1 MKTNLKKSIM
11 LLGAVTIANFTFA
24 QETMPKSNSD
34 MKLDMAKENPA
45 PFSGASAYR
54 TWSFGVN
61 GGILA
66 PTVVTGGN
74 NDFSNW
80 EVNAGYGG
88 YLKKQL
94 THNFGLQA
102 DFFRGTLKADNSTSK
117 TKGPVISNT
126 PYSSYKTEI
135 KWDATL
141 SGVYNIGNFNILH
154 RQSYVTPYISAG
166 AGLMGFQ
173 PTITDNAGL
182 TTNLNNGDNY
192 HELVVP
198 VALGL
203 KFMVAK
209 GVNLDLGYKMN
220 FVDSDILDGYSR
232 APGNDKFSYGY
243 GGLEFA
249 LGNKN
254 KPQLAFVNPAAS
266 LEKDY
271 VAKYDDLKAQLD
283 ASKNNTEVNMLKDKI
298 NQLMTDSDGDG
309 VSDFY
314 DKCPKT
320 PNGTAVDG
328 SGCPLPVAKIT
339 KPVTYIIT
347 DEDKKVVNDAIKNLE
362 FDLAKS
368 TIRPSSFPTLD
379 KVANL
384 IISKNLSLKLAG
396 HTDSQGSD
404 SYNMKLSKDRAEAVK
419 AYLVSKGVNPSRVE
433 ATGYGETQP
442 IDTNKT
448 AAGRQNNRRV
458 EFTLFN

>member
-11 LLGAVTIANFTFA
+11 LLGAVTIASFTFA
-24 QETMPKSNSD
+24 QDNMPMSSK
-34 MKLDMAKENPA
+34 MKVDNNVA

-54 TWSFGVN
+54 TWSIGLN
-61 GGILA
+61 GGVLA
-66 PTVVTGGN
+66 PAVVIGGH

-88 YLKKQL
+88 FIKKQL
-94 THNFGLQA
+94 THSFGLQA
-102 DFFRGTLKADNSTSK
+102 DFFRGTLKADNST
-117 TKGPVISNT
+117 TNTNGPALSNT
-126 PYSSYKTEI
+126 PYKSFETEI

-141 SGVYNIGNFNILH
+141 SGVYNIGNFSILH

-166 AGLMGFQ
+166 AGLMGYK
-173 PTITDNAGL
+173 PTITNNAGL
-182 TTNLNNGDNY
+182 TTDYNKGDNIR
-192 HELVVP
+192 ELVVP
-198 VALGL
+198 VGLGL
-203 KFMVAK
+203 KFMLAK

-220 FVDSDILDGYSR
+220 FVDGDNLDGYNR
-232 APGNDKFSYGY
+232 APSNDKFSYGY

-249 LGNKN
+249 LGNKT
-254 KPQLAFVNPAAS
+254 KPQLAFTNPAAS

-271 VAKYDDLKAQLD
+271 IAKYDDLKSQLD
-283 ASKNNTEVNMLKDKI
+283 ASKNNTEVNMLKDQI
-298 NQLMTDSDGDG
+298 NKLMTDSDGDG

-314 DKCPKT
+314 DKCPNT

-328 SGCPLPVAKIT
+328 AGCPLPKMEIV
-339 KPVTYIIT
+339 KPVTYIISE
-347 DEDKKVVNDAIKNLE
+347 EDKKVVSDAIKNLE

-368 TIRPSSFPTLD
+368 TIRATSFPTLD

-384 IISKNLSLKLAG
+384 IVSKNLSLKLAG

-404 SYNMKLSKDRAEAVK
+404 AYNMKLSKDRAESVK
-419 AYLVSKGVNPSRVE
+419 AYLVSKGVNSSRVE

-442 IDTNKT
+442 IDNNAT

>member
-11 LLGAVTIANFTFA
+11 LLGAVTMASFTFA
-24 QETMPKSNSD
+24 QENMPMSSK
-34 MKLDMAKENPA
+34 MKVDNNVA

-61 GGILA
+61 GGVLA
-66 PTVVTGGN
+66 PAVVTGGH

-80 EVNAGYGG
+80 KVNAGYGG

-94 THNFGLQA
+94 FHNFGLQA
-102 DFFRGTLKADNSTSK
+102 DFFRGTLKADNSTTN
-117 TKGPVISNT
+117 TKGPSLANT
-126 PYSSYKTEI
+126 PYKSFETEI

-141 SGVYNIGNFNILH
+141 SGVYNIGNFSILH

-166 AGLMGFQ
+166 AGLIGFQ
-173 PTITDNAGL
+173 PTVTNNANL
-182 TTNLNNGDNY
+182 TTKLNNGDNY

-209 GVNLDLGYKMN
+209 GVNLDFGYKMN
-220 FVDSDILDGYSR
+220 FVDSDILDGYYR

-249 LGNKN
+249 LGSKA
-254 KPQLAFVNPAAS
+254 KPQLAFTNPAAS

-283 ASKNNTEVNMLKDKI
+283 ASKNNVEVNALKDQVNK
-298 NQLMTDSDGDG
+298 LMTDSDGDG

-314 DKCPKT
+314 DKCPNT
-320 PNGTAVDG
+320 PKGTAVDG
-328 SGCPLPVAKIT
+328 AGCPLPKIEVP

-347 DEDKKVVNDAIKNLE
+347 EEDKKVVNDAIKNLE
-362 FDLAKS
+362 FDFNKA
-368 TIRPSSFPTLD
+368 TIRSTSNATLD
-379 KVANL
+379 KVASL
-384 IISKNLSLKLAG
+384 IVSKNLSLKLAG
-396 HTDSQGSD
+396 HTDSKGSD
-404 SYNMKLSKDRAEAVK
+404 TYNMKLSKDRAEAVK
-419 AYLVSKGVNPSRVE
+419 SYLVSKGANPSRVE

-442 IDTNKT
+442 IDTNNTEK
-448 AAGRQNNRRV
+448 GRQNNRRV
-458 EFTLFN
+458 EFTLYN

>member
-1 MKTNLKKSIM
+1 MKINLKKSIM
-11 LLGAVTIANFTFA
+11 LLGAVTMASFTFA
-24 QETMPKSNSD
+24 QENMPMSTSMKVDNSV
-34 MKLDMAKENPA
+34 A

-61 GGILA
+61 GGVMA
-66 PTVVTGGN
+66 PAVVTGGN

-88 YLKKQL
+88 YLKKQF

-102 DFFRGTLKADNSTSK
+102 DFFRGTLKADNTTSN
-117 TKGPVISNT
+117 TGGPVTANT
-126 PYSSYKTEI
+126 PYSNYETEI
-135 KWDATL
+135 KFNGTL
-141 SGVYNIGNFNILH
+141 SGVYNIANFSILN

-166 AGLMGFQ
+166 AGIMGFQ
-173 PTITDNAGL
+173 PTRTDNAGV
-182 TTNLNNGDNY
+182 TTELNGGENY

-203 KFMVAK
+203 KFMISK
-209 GVNLDLGYKMN
+209 GVNLDFGYKMN

-249 LGNKN
+249 LGSKA
-254 KPQLAFVNPAAS
+254 KPQLAFTNPAAS

-271 VAKYDDLKAQLD
+271 VAKYDDLKAQLE
-283 ASKNNTEVNMLKDKI
+283 ASKNNTEVNALKDQVNK
-298 NQLMTDSDGDG
+298 LMTDSDGDG

-314 DKCPKT
+314 DKCPNT
-320 PNGTAVDG
+320 PKGTAVDG
-328 SGCPLPVAKIT
+328 AGCPLPKMEAP
-339 KPVTYIIT
+339 KPITYIIT
-347 DEDKKVVNDAIKNLE
+347 EEDKKVVSDAIKNLE

-368 TIRPSSFPTLD
+368 TIRPTSYATLD

-384 IISKNLSLKLAG
+384 IVSKNLSLKLAG

-404 SYNMKLSKDRAEAVK
+404 ALNMRLSKDRAESVK
-419 AYLVSKGVNPSRVE
+419 AYLVSKGVNSSRVE
-433 ATGYGETQP
+433 ATGYGESQP
-442 IDTNKT
+442 IDNNTT
-448 AAGRQNNRRV
+448 EAGRQNNRRV